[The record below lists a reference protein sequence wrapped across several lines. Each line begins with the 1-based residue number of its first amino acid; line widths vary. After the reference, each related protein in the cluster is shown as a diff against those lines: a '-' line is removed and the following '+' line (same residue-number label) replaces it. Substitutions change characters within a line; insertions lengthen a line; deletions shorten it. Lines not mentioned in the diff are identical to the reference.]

1 MPGTTICPMPAT
13 WSLTA
18 LSQVM
23 PRLNP
28 KYLGD
33 GAALTVRTGTTNR
46 SPSTEA
52 SRPSP
57 QNFTM
62 GTSAWAAISAA
73 FAAAMV
79 SARR

>member
-1 MPGTTICPMPAT
+1 M
-13 WSLTA
+13 
-18 LSQVM
+18 V
-23 PRLNP
+23 RL
-28 KYLGD
+28 
-33 GAALTVRTGTTNR
+33 GTTNR

-57 QNFTM
+57 QCSAI
-62 GTSAWAAISAA
+62 GTHPWASMRAA